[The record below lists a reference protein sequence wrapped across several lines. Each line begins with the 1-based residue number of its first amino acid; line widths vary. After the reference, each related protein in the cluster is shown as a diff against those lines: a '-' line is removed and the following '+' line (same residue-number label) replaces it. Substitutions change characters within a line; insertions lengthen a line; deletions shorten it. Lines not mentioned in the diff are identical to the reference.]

1 MTEQVRVLDPVQNEL
16 NEVLSLKERFNKGYS
31 IDGSLE
37 MIKARVIFF
46 TIYDAI
52 MKMKDNELRPQ
63 TVYKCEINDQNMK
76 KKMRVRIDFSDL
88 SEVTRV
94 KNILEHVLGYMGT
107 EQNYLIEKDL
117 ELLMEADEEVEERV

>member
-76 KKMRVRIDFSDL
+76 KKMRVR
-88 SEVTRV
+88 
-94 KNILEHVLGYMGT
+94 KNLRLRRKKC
-107 EQNYLIEKDL
+107 LKS
-117 ELLMEADEEVEERV
+117 